1 VRVAASSELGALDS
15 HGELETFHMTRLL
28 MINSP
33 TPTQYAMPRTKRS
46 TALAAD
52 AYLNE
57 MS

>member
-1 VRVAASSELGALDS
+1 
-15 HGELETFHMTRLL
+15 MTRLL

-33 TPTQYAMPRTKRS
+33 TPEQYVMPRTKRS
-46 TALAAD
+46 TALPAD